1 MALLLIMNLPFFQ
14 MNKKI
19 KDSFVNHL
27 DVKIIKLTKA
37 GPTGPSGPKLGT
49 KWHKLLKDSIKGE
62 EMKKFQPDHVVA
74 AKSFLDELKSVL
86 GIEILDS
93 DFCLYGFMYSES
105 ELSPRVYFWH
115 GDADAIGYY
124 YNKKRGR
131 CEYVIVDWKVKRD
144 LLNFWISK
152 DTFGMYLH
160 QGLLYAKLLQLH
172 LKLDYL
178 PSFLL
183 VPISSDNGSDVHPG
197 LFSDYPDECKELINH
212 QFWWGTE
219 PPALNQRIYAEK
231 SLLQRDVLLGLK
243 EKNFDKSSSTYSAE
257 TPLKVIFDENAT
269 VGDLLKALGSDAKS
283 LTIIPSEKSEDN

>member
-1 MALLLIMNLPFFQ
+1 MNLPFFQ

-19 KDSFVNHL
+19 KDSFRNDL
-27 DVKIIKLTKA
+27 DVKIIKLTEA

-49 KWHKLLKDSIKGE
+49 EWHKLLKDSIKGK
-62 EMKKFQPDHVVA
+62 EMKKYQPDHVLA
-74 AKSFLDELKSVL
+74 AKSLLDKLKSEL
-86 GIEILDS
+86 GIVILES

-124 YNKKRGR
+124 YNKIRNQY
-131 CEYVIVDWKVKRD
+131 EYVIVDWKVKRD
-144 LLNFWISK
+144 LLNFWESK

-172 LKLDYL
+172 LKLNHL
-178 PSFLL
+178 PSFSL
-183 VPISSDNGSDVHPG
+183 VPISGDNGSDVYPG
-197 LFSDYPDECKELINH
+197 VFSDYPDECKELINR

-219 PPALNQRIYAEK
+219 PPALNQQIYAEK
-231 SLLQRDVLLGLK
+231 SLLQRDVLLRLK
-243 EKNFDKSSSTYSAE
+243 EKNFDKSSSTYSAK

-269 VGDLLKALGSDAKS
+269 VGDLLKALGSDAES
-283 LTIIPSEKSEDN
+283 LTIIPIEKSEDN